1 MTAPSFAV
9 ELILSPNAA
18 HDALASSP
26 QYLAAHPLSTNV
38 FNTALDYALRTSDAS
53 KSPAENG
60 PDRIPPTV
68 WILVRAYAA
77 DQQPSTPSSP
87 TAGRVVGAAFHSG
100 TGYPPNLCPM
110 PPGAAAAVAD
120 RLFDAVRYQTPGILG
135 PIKGATGHPAAAAEF
150 ASRWCD
156 LHRAEVSSRGS
167 TSALSLVPRKVKGL
181 VVYVMTSPPAAVPH
195 PRGGGRLRPPANLST
210 TDDLPWL
217 VTSVRAFQDEL
228 HLPAVRDDILA
239 AGFERSIAERRVA
252 VWEDDAGKPVGMAV
266 HRAPAGVARISRIGP
281 VYTPPE
287 ERRKG
292 FAAAVVASC
301 ARMAFADGGAAVV
314 MLFADD
320 ADAGANALYTGAGF
334 KRDEEGDSVEIEFV
348 TE

>member
-1 MTAPSFAV
+1 MTAPSFDV
-9 ELILSPNAA
+9 ELILSPHAA
-18 HDALASSP
+18 HDALAASP

-53 KSPAENG
+53 KSPAENSPEG
-60 PDRIPPTV
+60 IPPTV
-68 WILVRAYAA
+68 WILVRASAVN
-77 DQQPSTPSSP
+77 QPPSTSSSS
-87 TAGRVVGAAFHSG
+87 TASHILGAAFHSG
-100 TGYPPNLCPM
+100 TGHPPNLGPM

-120 RLFDAVRYQTPGILG
+120 RLFDALRNQTPATLG
-135 PIKGATGHPAAAAEF
+135 PVTGAAGHPAAAAEF
-150 ASRWCD
+150 ASRWCE
-156 LHRAEVSSRGS
+156 LHRADQTSRGDH
-167 TSALSLVPRKVKGL
+167 AAPSLVPRKSAGL
-181 VVYVMTSPPAAVPH
+181 VVYVMTNPPTVSR
-195 PRGGGRLRPPANLST
+195 PRGGGRLRPPADLST

-228 HLPAVRDDILA
+228 HLPTIRDDILA
-239 AGFERSIAERRVA
+239 AGFARSIAERRVA
-252 VWEDDAGKPVGMAV
+252 VWEDDAGRRVGMAV
-266 HRAPAGVARISRIGP
+266 YRVPAGVARISRIGP

-334 KRDEEGDSVEIEFV
+334 KRDQEGDSVEIEFAN
-348 TE
+348 E